1 MLRVISF
8 IILLFSV
15 LFMPFYISAI
25 LAIFGMFYFKIFWET
40 VVIFFL
46 SDLLYG
52 AKEAKFSNTLFVSL
66 IVSILILILIE
77 FLKRKLKF
85 YDKR

>member
-1 MLRVISF
+1 MIRIIAF
-8 IILLFSV
+8 IVLLFSV
-15 LFMPFYISAI
+15 LFLPFYISAI
-25 LAIFGMFYFKIFWET
+25 LAILGMFYFKIFWEAII
-40 VVIFFL
+40 VLLL

-52 AKEAKFSNTLFVSL
+52 TKEAKFSNTLFVSF

-85 YDKR
+85 YDK

>member
-1 MLRVISF
+1 MLRIISF
-8 IILLFSV
+8 IILLFSI
-15 LFMPFYISAI
+15 LFLPFYISVI
-25 LAIFGMFYFKIFWET
+25 LAILGMFYFKIFWEA
-40 VVIFFL
+40 VIILFL

-52 AKEAKFSNTLFVSL
+52 TKEAKFLNTLFISF

-85 YDKR
+85 YDK